1 MIAHLKG
8 QLAYKSP
15 EYTIVDVNGVGYQV
29 FTPLSTYYALPGLG
43 QTVSL
48 RVHTRV
54 REDELK
60 LFGFLTEE
68 EQTIFQKLI
77 TINKVGPRVALG
89 ILSGMS
95 PADFISAVMNN
106 DAARLSTIPGVGKKT
121 AERLTLEMKDKL
133 ADLALEV
140 GGHLVERRRQ
150 PGQVVLAESPIA
162 GSGTARIDQAL
173 GFEEPD
179 LRHCHIGELWLQ
191 AGQHLTDSERCR
203 LRRVVFEQLVGHG
216 GRNLLRGRCHGR
228 TPA

>member
-29 FTPLSTYYALPGLG
+29 FTPLSTYYALPNLG

-48 RVHTRV
+48 KIHTRV

-60 LFGFLTEE
+60 LFGFLTEQ

-77 TINKVGPRVALG
+77 TINKVGPRLALG

-133 ADLALEV
+133 ADLALGMQHHPEATQKQ
-140 GGHLVERRRQ
+140 GFYDDALSALINLGYKKPE
-150 PGQVVLAESPIA
+150 AEK
-162 GSGTARIDQAL
+162 AL
-173 GFEEPD
+173 KTIYNQNGKDANLED
-179 LRHCHIGELWLQ
+179 LIKESLNIL
-191 AGQHLTDSERCR
+191 
-203 LRRVVFEQLVGHG
+203 
-216 GRNLLRGRCHGR
+216 
-228 TPA
+228 

>member
-8 QLAYKSP
+8 QLTYKSP

-43 QTVSL
+43 QIVSL

-77 TINKVGPRVALG
+77 TINKVGPRLALG

-95 PADFISAVMNN
+95 PKDLLSAVMNN
-106 DAARLSTIPGVGKKT
+106 DYAKLSTIPGVGKKT
-121 AERLTLEMKDKL
+121 AERLTMEMKDKL
-133 ADLALEV
+133 ADMTLEMDRSTDYIPTKQGFYDDALSALLNLGYKKPE
-140 GGHLVERRRQ
+140 
-150 PGQVVLAESPIA
+150 AEKALKTIYSQNGKDA
-162 GSGTARIDQAL
+162 GL
-173 GFEEPD
+173 EEIIKES
-179 LRHCHIGELWLQ
+179 LNIL
-191 AGQHLTDSERCR
+191 
-203 LRRVVFEQLVGHG
+203 
-216 GRNLLRGRCHGR
+216 
-228 TPA
+228 

>member
-8 QLAYKSP
+8 QLTYKSP

-29 FTPLSTYYALPGLG
+29 FTPLSTYYALPDPG

-77 TINKVGPRVALG
+77 TINKVGPKLALG

-95 PADFISAVMNN
+95 PADLISTVMNN

-121 AERLTLEMKDKL
+121 AERLTLELKDKL
-133 ADLALEV
+133 ADLALEMEHHPEAAPKQ
-140 GGHLVERRRQ
+140 GFYDDALSALVNLGYKKPE
-150 PGQVVLAESPIA
+150 AEK
-162 GSGTARIDQAL
+162 AL
-173 GFEEPD
+173 KTIYNQNGKDASLED
-179 LRHCHIGELWLQ
+179 LIKESLNIL
-191 AGQHLTDSERCR
+191 
-203 LRRVVFEQLVGHG
+203 
-216 GRNLLRGRCHGR
+216 
-228 TPA
+228 

>member
-8 QLAYKSP
+8 QLTYKSP
-15 EYTIVDVNGVGYQV
+15 EYTIVDVSGVGYQV
-29 FTPLSTYYALPGLG
+29 FTPLSTYYALPDPG

-77 TINKVGPRVALG
+77 TINKVGPKLALG

-95 PADFISAVMNN
+95 PADLISTIMNN

-121 AERLTLEMKDKL
+121 AERLTLELKDKL
-133 ADLALEV
+133 ADLALEMEHHPQAAPKQ
-140 GGHLVERRRQ
+140 GFYDDALSALVNLGYKKPE
-150 PGQVVLAESPIA
+150 AEK
-162 GSGTARIDQAL
+162 AL
-173 GFEEPD
+173 KTIYNQNGKDASLED
-179 LRHCHIGELWLQ
+179 LIKESLNIL
-191 AGQHLTDSERCR
+191 
-203 LRRVVFEQLVGHG
+203 
-216 GRNLLRGRCHGR
+216 
-228 TPA
+228 